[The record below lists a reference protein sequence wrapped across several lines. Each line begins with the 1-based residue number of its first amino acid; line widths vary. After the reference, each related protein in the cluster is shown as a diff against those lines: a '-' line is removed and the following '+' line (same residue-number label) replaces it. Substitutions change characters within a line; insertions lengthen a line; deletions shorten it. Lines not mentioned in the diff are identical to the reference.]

1 MALTQRSIGK
11 SRHRMILLVL
21 TAITLLSLDLS
32 SFGPLG
38 TAQRLVRDLLHPI
51 TEVAGA
57 IVSPFSDAWNAVFDY
72 DDLEAQ
78 NRLLTERIQQ
88 LEGNELAVE
97 AERAGFDRLR
107 AGDRRRRSP
116 RPRPGDGDRGSRWGR
131 KLRRRRHHD
140 RQREQDGVRNGM
152 AVITNAGLV
161 GRVERADATTSAVLL
176 LTDTDLIVGVR
187 LADTDEVGLGHVDPD
202 DPSIFI
208 VDTGLEWPEDGNESL
223 LPALDTVVVTAATS
237 RYPSEIPLGRIV
249 EVLPGDEDMLTMHV
263 RAALA
268 NDITDLGFVSV
279 LLAEGVDQVPLDE
292 PVPSTSIPLTTTT
305 SAGRAR
311 EHPGSAGHRLRRG
324 ARHPTDGVR
333 RRADLR
339 RRTGALPSSPWSRR
353 SSWAPNGARSSPLSL
368 ACCGTSTCR
377 LPSVSRRSSS
387 PWLRLSSPRSMRD
400 CSTTLGPSLSA
411 WSPSAVPPA

>member
-1 MALTQRSIGK
+1 MT
-11 SRHRMILLVL
+11 LLVL

-88 LEGNELAVE
+88 LQGNELAVE
-97 AERAGFDRLR
+97 AERAEFERLR
-107 AGDRRRRSP
+107 AAIGVDV
-116 RPRPGDGDRGSRWGR
+116 RPDLARVTATVVRGGVGNFDDDVITIDRGG
-131 KLRRRRHHD
+131 
-140 RQREQDGVRNGM
+140 QDGVRNGM
-152 AVITNAGLV
+152 AVVTNAGLV
-161 GRVERADATTSAVLL
+161 GRVERVDATTSAVLL

-202 DPSIFI
+202 DPLIFV
-208 VDTGLEWPEDGNESL
+208 VDTGLEWPEDGNETL

-237 RYPSEIPLGRIV
+237 RYPAEIPLGRIV

-263 RAALA
+263 RVALA

-305 SAGRAR
+305 PVG
-311 EHPGSAGHRLRRG
+311 EGS
-324 ARHPTDGVR
+324 
-333 RRADLR
+333 
-339 RRTGALPSSPWSRR
+339 
-353 SSWAPNGARSSPLSL
+353 
-368 ACCGTSTCR
+368 
-377 LPSVSRRSSS
+377 
-387 PWLRLSSPRSMRD
+387 
-400 CSTTLGPSLSA
+400 
-411 WSPSAVPPA
+411 

>member
-88 LEGNELAVE
+88 LEGNEMAVE
-97 AERAGFDRLR
+97 AERAEFDRLR
-107 AGDRRRRSP
+107 AATGVDV
-116 RPRPGDGDRGSRWGR
+116 RPDLGRVTASVVRGGVGNFDDDVITIDRGS
-131 KLRRRRHHD
+131 
-140 RQREQDGVRNGM
+140 QDGVRNGM
-152 AVITNAGLV
+152 AVVTNAGLV
-161 GRVERADATTSAVLL
+161 GRVERVDATTSAVLL

-263 RAALA
+263 RVALA

-305 SAGRAR
+305 SAG
-311 EHPGSAGHRLRRG
+311 EGS
-324 ARHPTDGVR
+324 
-333 RRADLR
+333 
-339 RRTGALPSSPWSRR
+339 
-353 SSWAPNGARSSPLSL
+353 
-368 ACCGTSTCR
+368 
-377 LPSVSRRSSS
+377 
-387 PWLRLSSPRSMRD
+387 
-400 CSTTLGPSLSA
+400 
-411 WSPSAVPPA
+411 

>member
-1 MALTQRSIGK
+1 MT
-11 SRHRMILLVL
+11 LLVL

-88 LEGNELAVE
+88 LEGNELVVE
-97 AERAGFDRLR
+97 AERAEFERLR
-107 AGDRRRRSP
+107 AATGVDVRPDLARVTATVVRGGVGNFDGDVITI
-116 RPRPGDGDRGSRWGR
+116 DRGS
-131 KLRRRRHHD
+131 
-140 RQREQDGVRNGM
+140 QDGVRNGM
-152 AVITNAGLV
+152 AVVTNAGLV
-161 GRVERADATTSAVLL
+161 GRVERVDATTSAVLL

-202 DPSIFI
+202 DPLIFV

-237 RYPSEIPLGRIV
+237 RYPAEIPLGRIV
-249 EVLPGDEDMLTMHV
+249 AVLPGDEYMLTMQV
-263 RAALA
+263 RVALA

-305 SAGRAR
+305 PVG
-311 EHPGSAGHRLRRG
+311 EGS
-324 ARHPTDGVR
+324 
-333 RRADLR
+333 
-339 RRTGALPSSPWSRR
+339 
-353 SSWAPNGARSSPLSL
+353 
-368 ACCGTSTCR
+368 
-377 LPSVSRRSSS
+377 
-387 PWLRLSSPRSMRD
+387 
-400 CSTTLGPSLSA
+400 
-411 WSPSAVPPA
+411 

>member
-1 MALTQRSIGK
+1 
-11 SRHRMILLVL
+11 MILLVL

-72 DDLEAQ
+72 NDLEAQ

-97 AERAGFDRLR
+97 AERAEFDRLR
-107 AGDRRRRSP
+107 AATGVDV
-116 RPRPGDGDRGSRWGR
+116 RPDLARVTATVVRGGVGNFDDDVITIDRGS
-131 KLRRRRHHD
+131 
-140 RQREQDGVRNGM
+140 QDGVRNGM

-161 GRVERADATTSAVLL
+161 GRVERVDATTSAVLL

-223 LPALDTVVVTAATS
+223 LPAIDTVVVTAATS
-237 RYPSEIPLGRIV
+237 RYPSEIPLGRII
-249 EVLPGDEDMLTMHV
+249 EVLPGDEYMLTMHV
-263 RAALA
+263 RVALA

-305 SAGRAR
+305 AAG
-311 EHPGSAGHRLRRG
+311 EGS
-324 ARHPTDGVR
+324 
-333 RRADLR
+333 
-339 RRTGALPSSPWSRR
+339 
-353 SSWAPNGARSSPLSL
+353 
-368 ACCGTSTCR
+368 
-377 LPSVSRRSSS
+377 
-387 PWLRLSSPRSMRD
+387 
-400 CSTTLGPSLSA
+400 
-411 WSPSAVPPA
+411 

>member
-1 MALTQRSIGK
+1 
-11 SRHRMILLVL
+11 MILLVL

-72 DDLEAQ
+72 GDLEAQ

-88 LEGNELAVE
+88 LEGNEMAVE
-97 AERAGFDRLR
+97 AERAEFDRLR
-107 AGDRRRRSP
+107 AATGVDV
-116 RPRPGDGDRGSRWGR
+116 RPDLGRVTASVVRGGVGNFDDDVITIDRGS
-131 KLRRRRHHD
+131 
-140 RQREQDGVRNGM
+140 QDGVRNGM
-152 AVITNAGLV
+152 AVVTNAGLV
-161 GRVERADATTSAVLL
+161 GRVERVDATTSAVLL

-263 RAALA
+263 RVALA

-305 SAGRAR
+305 SAG
-311 EHPGSAGHRLRRG
+311 EGS
-324 ARHPTDGVR
+324 
-333 RRADLR
+333 
-339 RRTGALPSSPWSRR
+339 
-353 SSWAPNGARSSPLSL
+353 
-368 ACCGTSTCR
+368 
-377 LPSVSRRSSS
+377 
-387 PWLRLSSPRSMRD
+387 
-400 CSTTLGPSLSA
+400 
-411 WSPSAVPPA
+411 

>member
-1 MALTQRSIGK
+1 
-11 SRHRMILLVL
+11 MILLVL

-78 NRLLTERIQQ
+78 NRLLTEQIQQ

-97 AERAGFDRLR
+97 AERAEFERLR
-107 AGDRRRRSP
+107 AATGVDV
-116 RPRPGDGDRGSRWGR
+116 RPDLARVTATVVRGGVGNFDDDVITIDSGS
-131 KLRRRRHHD
+131 
-140 RQREQDGVRNGM
+140 QDGVRKGM

-161 GRVERADATTSAVLL
+161 GRVERVDATTSAVLL
-176 LTDTDLIVGVR
+176 LTDTDLVVGVR

-208 VDTGLEWPEDGNESL
+208 VDTGLEWTEDGNESL
-223 LPALDTVVVTAATS
+223 LPARDTVIVTAATS
-237 RYPSEIPLGRIV
+237 RYPAEIPLGRIV

-263 RAALA
+263 RVALA

-305 SAGRAR
+305 SAG
-311 EHPGSAGHRLRRG
+311 EGS
-324 ARHPTDGVR
+324 
-333 RRADLR
+333 
-339 RRTGALPSSPWSRR
+339 
-353 SSWAPNGARSSPLSL
+353 
-368 ACCGTSTCR
+368 
-377 LPSVSRRSSS
+377 
-387 PWLRLSSPRSMRD
+387 
-400 CSTTLGPSLSA
+400 
-411 WSPSAVPPA
+411 

>member
-1 MALTQRSIGK
+1 
-11 SRHRMILLVL
+11 MILLVL

-72 DDLEAQ
+72 NDLEAQ

-97 AERAGFDRLR
+97 AERAEFDRLR
-107 AGDRRRRSP
+107 AATGVDV
-116 RPRPGDGDRGSRWGR
+116 RPDLARVTATVVRGGVGNFDDDVITIDRGS
-131 KLRRRRHHD
+131 
-140 RQREQDGVRNGM
+140 QDGVRNGM

-161 GRVERADATTSAVLL
+161 GRVERVDATPSAVLL

-223 LPALDTVVVTAATS
+223 LPAIDTVVVTAATS
-237 RYPSEIPLGRIV
+237 RYPSEIPLGRII

-263 RAALA
+263 RVALA

-305 SAGRAR
+305 AAG
-311 EHPGSAGHRLRRG
+311 EGS
-324 ARHPTDGVR
+324 
-333 RRADLR
+333 
-339 RRTGALPSSPWSRR
+339 
-353 SSWAPNGARSSPLSL
+353 
-368 ACCGTSTCR
+368 
-377 LPSVSRRSSS
+377 
-387 PWLRLSSPRSMRD
+387 
-400 CSTTLGPSLSA
+400 
-411 WSPSAVPPA
+411 

>member
-1 MALTQRSIGK
+1 
-11 SRHRMILLVL
+11 MILLVL

-57 IVSPFSDAWNAVFDY
+57 FVSPFSDAWNAVFDY

-97 AERAGFDRLR
+97 AERAEFDRLR
-107 AGDRRRRSP
+107 AATGVDV
-116 RPRPGDGDRGSRWGR
+116 RPDLGRVTASVVRGGVGNFDDDVITIDRGS
-131 KLRRRRHHD
+131 
-140 RQREQDGVRNGM
+140 QDGVRNGM
-152 AVITNAGLV
+152 AVVTNAGLV
-161 GRVERADATTSAVLL
+161 GRVERVDATTSAVLL

-202 DPSIFI
+202 DPSVFI

-223 LPALDTVVVTAATS
+223 MPALDTVVVTAATS
-237 RYPSEIPLGRIV
+237 RYPAEIPLGRIV

-263 RAALA
+263 RVALA
-268 NDITDLGFVSV
+268 NDITNLGFVSV

-305 SAGRAR
+305 SAG
-311 EHPGSAGHRLRRG
+311 EGS
-324 ARHPTDGVR
+324 
-333 RRADLR
+333 
-339 RRTGALPSSPWSRR
+339 
-353 SSWAPNGARSSPLSL
+353 
-368 ACCGTSTCR
+368 
-377 LPSVSRRSSS
+377 
-387 PWLRLSSPRSMRD
+387 
-400 CSTTLGPSLSA
+400 
-411 WSPSAVPPA
+411 

>member
-1 MALTQRSIGK
+1 
-11 SRHRMILLVL
+11 MILLVL

-97 AERAGFDRLR
+97 AERAEFERLR
-107 AGDRRRRSP
+107 AATGVDV
-116 RPRPGDGDRGSRWGR
+116 RPDLARVTATVVRGGVGNFDDDVITIDRGS
-131 KLRRRRHHD
+131 
-140 RQREQDGVRNGM
+140 QDGVRTGM
-152 AVITNAGLV
+152 AVVTNAGLV
-161 GRVERADATTSAVLL
+161 GRVERGDAPPSAVLL
-176 LTDTDLIVGVR
+176 LTDTNLIVGVR

-237 RYPSEIPLGRIV
+237 RYPAEIPLGRIV
-249 EVLPGDEDMLTMHV
+249 EVLPGDEDMHTMHV
-263 RAALA
+263 SVALA

-292 PVPSTSIPLTTTT
+292 PVPSTSTPLTTTT
-305 SAGRAR
+305 SAG
-311 EHPGSAGHRLRRG
+311 EGS
-324 ARHPTDGVR
+324 
-333 RRADLR
+333 
-339 RRTGALPSSPWSRR
+339 
-353 SSWAPNGARSSPLSL
+353 
-368 ACCGTSTCR
+368 
-377 LPSVSRRSSS
+377 
-387 PWLRLSSPRSMRD
+387 
-400 CSTTLGPSLSA
+400 
-411 WSPSAVPPA
+411 

>member
-1 MALTQRSIGK
+1 
-11 SRHRMILLVL
+11 MILLVL

-97 AERAGFDRLR
+97 AERAEFDRLR
-107 AGDRRRRSP
+107 AATGVDV
-116 RPRPGDGDRGSRWGR
+116 RPDLGRVTASVVRGGVGNFDDDVITIDRGS
-131 KLRRRRHHD
+131 
-140 RQREQDGVRNGM
+140 QDGVRNGM
-152 AVITNAGLV
+152 AVVTNAGLV
-161 GRVERADATTSAVLL
+161 GRVERVDATTSAVLL

-237 RYPSEIPLGRIV
+237 RYPSEIPLCRIV

-263 RAALA
+263 RVALA

-305 SAGRAR
+305 SAG
-311 EHPGSAGHRLRRG
+311 EGS
-324 ARHPTDGVR
+324 
-333 RRADLR
+333 
-339 RRTGALPSSPWSRR
+339 
-353 SSWAPNGARSSPLSL
+353 
-368 ACCGTSTCR
+368 
-377 LPSVSRRSSS
+377 
-387 PWLRLSSPRSMRD
+387 
-400 CSTTLGPSLSA
+400 
-411 WSPSAVPPA
+411 

>member
-1 MALTQRSIGK
+1 
-11 SRHRMILLVL
+11 MILLVL

-57 IVSPFSDAWNAVFDY
+57 IVSPFSNAWNAVFDY
-72 DDLEAQ
+72 VDLEAQ

-97 AERAGFDRLR
+97 AERAEFDRLR
-107 AGDRRRRSP
+107 AATGVDV
-116 RPRPGDGDRGSRWGR
+116 RPDLGRVTASVVRGGVGNFDDDVITIDRGS
-131 KLRRRRHHD
+131 
-140 RQREQDGVRNGM
+140 QDGVRNGM
-152 AVITNAGLV
+152 AVVTNAGLV
-161 GRVERADATTSAVLL
+161 GRVERVDATTSAVLL

-263 RAALA
+263 RVALA

-305 SAGRAR
+305 SAG
-311 EHPGSAGHRLRRG
+311 EGS
-324 ARHPTDGVR
+324 
-333 RRADLR
+333 
-339 RRTGALPSSPWSRR
+339 
-353 SSWAPNGARSSPLSL
+353 
-368 ACCGTSTCR
+368 
-377 LPSVSRRSSS
+377 
-387 PWLRLSSPRSMRD
+387 
-400 CSTTLGPSLSA
+400 
-411 WSPSAVPPA
+411 

>member
-1 MALTQRSIGK
+1 
-11 SRHRMILLVL
+11 MILLVL

-97 AERAGFDRLR
+97 AERAEFDRLR
-107 AGDRRRRSP
+107 AATGVDV
-116 RPRPGDGDRGSRWGR
+116 RPDLGRVTASVVRGGVGNFDDDVITIDRGS
-131 KLRRRRHHD
+131 
-140 RQREQDGVRNGM
+140 QDGVRNGM
-152 AVITNAGLV
+152 AVVTNAGLV
-161 GRVERADATTSAVLL
+161 GRVERVDATTSAVLL

-263 RAALA
+263 RVALA
-268 NDITDLGFVSV
+268 NDITNLGFVSV

-305 SAGRAR
+305 SAG
-311 EHPGSAGHRLRRG
+311 EGS
-324 ARHPTDGVR
+324 
-333 RRADLR
+333 
-339 RRTGALPSSPWSRR
+339 
-353 SSWAPNGARSSPLSL
+353 
-368 ACCGTSTCR
+368 
-377 LPSVSRRSSS
+377 
-387 PWLRLSSPRSMRD
+387 
-400 CSTTLGPSLSA
+400 
-411 WSPSAVPPA
+411 

>member
-1 MALTQRSIGK
+1 
-11 SRHRMILLVL
+11 MILLVL

-97 AERAGFDRLR
+97 AERAEFDRLR
-107 AGDRRRRSP
+107 AATGVDV
-116 RPRPGDGDRGSRWGR
+116 RPDLGRVTASVVRGGVGNFDDDVITIDRGS
-131 KLRRRRHHD
+131 
-140 RQREQDGVRNGM
+140 QDGVRNGM
-152 AVITNAGLV
+152 AVVTNAGLV
-161 GRVERADATTSAVLL
+161 GRVERVDATTSAVLL

-187 LADTDEVGLGHVDPD
+187 LADTGEVGLGHVDPD

-263 RAALA
+263 RVALA

-305 SAGRAR
+305 SAG
-311 EHPGSAGHRLRRG
+311 EGS
-324 ARHPTDGVR
+324 
-333 RRADLR
+333 
-339 RRTGALPSSPWSRR
+339 
-353 SSWAPNGARSSPLSL
+353 
-368 ACCGTSTCR
+368 
-377 LPSVSRRSSS
+377 
-387 PWLRLSSPRSMRD
+387 
-400 CSTTLGPSLSA
+400 
-411 WSPSAVPPA
+411 

>member
-1 MALTQRSIGK
+1 
-11 SRHRMILLVL
+11 MILLVL

-57 IVSPFSDAWNAVFDY
+57 IVSPFSDVWNAVFDY

-88 LEGNELAVE
+88 LEGKELAVE
-97 AERAGFDRLR
+97 AERAEFERLR
-107 AGDRRRRSP
+107 AAAGFDV
-116 RPRPGDGDRGSRWGR
+116 RPDLARVTATVVRGGVGNFDDDVITIDKGS
-131 KLRRRRHHD
+131 
-140 RQREQDGVRNGM
+140 QDGVRNGM

-161 GRVERADATTSAVLL
+161 GRVERVDATTSAVLL

-237 RYPSEIPLGRIV
+237 RYPAEIPLGRLV

-263 RAALA
+263 RVALA

-305 SAGRAR
+305 SAG
-311 EHPGSAGHRLRRG
+311 EGS
-324 ARHPTDGVR
+324 
-333 RRADLR
+333 
-339 RRTGALPSSPWSRR
+339 
-353 SSWAPNGARSSPLSL
+353 
-368 ACCGTSTCR
+368 
-377 LPSVSRRSSS
+377 
-387 PWLRLSSPRSMRD
+387 
-400 CSTTLGPSLSA
+400 
-411 WSPSAVPPA
+411 

>member
-97 AERAGFDRLR
+97 AERAEFDRLR
-107 AGDRRRRSP
+107 AATGVDV
-116 RPRPGDGDRGSRWGR
+116 RPDLARVTATVVRGGVGNFDDDVITIDRGS
-131 KLRRRRHHD
+131 
-140 RQREQDGVRNGM
+140 QDGVRNGM

-161 GRVERADATTSAVLL
+161 GRVERVDATTSAVLL

-208 VDTGLEWPEDGNESL
+208 CL
-223 LPALDTVVVTAATS
+223 LYTSPSPRDATLS
-237 RYPSEIPLGRIV
+237 R
-249 EVLPGDEDMLTMHV
+249 M
-263 RAALA
+263 
-268 NDITDLGFVSV
+268 
-279 LLAEGVDQVPLDE
+279 
-292 PVPSTSIPLTTTT
+292 
-305 SAGRAR
+305 
-311 EHPGSAGHRLRRG
+311 
-324 ARHPTDGVR
+324 
-333 RRADLR
+333 
-339 RRTGALPSSPWSRR
+339 PSS
-353 SSWAPNGARSSPLSL
+353 A
-368 ACCGTSTCR
+368 
-377 LPSVSRRSSS
+377 
-387 PWLRLSSPRSMRD
+387 
-400 CSTTLGPSLSA
+400 
-411 WSPSAVPPA
+411 

>member
-1 MALTQRSIGK
+1 
-11 SRHRMILLVL
+11 MILLVL

-72 DDLEAQ
+72 NDLEAQ

-97 AERAGFDRLR
+97 AERAEFDRLR
-107 AGDRRRRSP
+107 AATGVDV
-116 RPRPGDGDRGSRWGR
+116 RPDLARVTATVVRGGVGNFDDDVITIDRGS
-131 KLRRRRHHD
+131 
-140 RQREQDGVRNGM
+140 QDGVRNGM

-161 GRVERADATTSAVLL
+161 GRVERVDATTSAVLL

-237 RYPSEIPLGRIV
+237 RYPSEIPLGRII

-263 RAALA
+263 RVALA

-305 SAGRAR
+305 AAG
-311 EHPGSAGHRLRRG
+311 EGS
-324 ARHPTDGVR
+324 
-333 RRADLR
+333 
-339 RRTGALPSSPWSRR
+339 
-353 SSWAPNGARSSPLSL
+353 
-368 ACCGTSTCR
+368 
-377 LPSVSRRSSS
+377 
-387 PWLRLSSPRSMRD
+387 
-400 CSTTLGPSLSA
+400 
-411 WSPSAVPPA
+411 

>member
-1 MALTQRSIGK
+1 
-11 SRHRMILLVL
+11 MILLVL

-72 DDLEAQ
+72 GDLEAQ

-97 AERAGFDRLR
+97 AERAEFDRLR
-107 AGDRRRRSP
+107 AATGVDV
-116 RPRPGDGDRGSRWGR
+116 RPDLGRVTASVVRGGVGNFDDDVITIDRGS
-131 KLRRRRHHD
+131 
-140 RQREQDGVRNGM
+140 QDGVRNGM
-152 AVITNAGLV
+152 AVVTNAGLV
-161 GRVERADATTSAVLL
+161 GRVERVDATTSAVLL

-263 RAALA
+263 RVALA

-305 SAGRAR
+305 SAG
-311 EHPGSAGHRLRRG
+311 EGS
-324 ARHPTDGVR
+324 
-333 RRADLR
+333 
-339 RRTGALPSSPWSRR
+339 
-353 SSWAPNGARSSPLSL
+353 
-368 ACCGTSTCR
+368 
-377 LPSVSRRSSS
+377 
-387 PWLRLSSPRSMRD
+387 
-400 CSTTLGPSLSA
+400 
-411 WSPSAVPPA
+411 

>member
-1 MALTQRSIGK
+1 
-11 SRHRMILLVL
+11 MILLVL

-97 AERAGFDRLR
+97 AERAEFDRLR
-107 AGDRRRRSP
+107 AATGVDV
-116 RPRPGDGDRGSRWGR
+116 RPDLGRVTASVVRGGVGNFDDDVITIDRGS
-131 KLRRRRHHD
+131 
-140 RQREQDGVRNGM
+140 QDGVRNGM
-152 AVITNAGLV
+152 AVVTNAGLV
-161 GRVERADATTSAVLL
+161 GRVERVDATTSAVLL

-249 EVLPGDEDMLTMHV
+249 EVLPGDEDMLTMQV
-263 RAALA
+263 RVALA

-305 SAGRAR
+305 SAG
-311 EHPGSAGHRLRRG
+311 EGS
-324 ARHPTDGVR
+324 
-333 RRADLR
+333 
-339 RRTGALPSSPWSRR
+339 
-353 SSWAPNGARSSPLSL
+353 
-368 ACCGTSTCR
+368 
-377 LPSVSRRSSS
+377 
-387 PWLRLSSPRSMRD
+387 
-400 CSTTLGPSLSA
+400 
-411 WSPSAVPPA
+411 

>member
-1 MALTQRSIGK
+1 
-11 SRHRMILLVL
+11 MILLVL

-88 LEGNELAVE
+88 LEGNEMAVE
-97 AERAGFDRLR
+97 AERAEFDRLR
-107 AGDRRRRSP
+107 AATGVDV
-116 RPRPGDGDRGSRWGR
+116 RPDLARATATVVRGGVGNFDDDVITIDRGS
-131 KLRRRRHHD
+131 
-140 RQREQDGVRNGM
+140 QDGVRNGM

-161 GRVERADATTSAVLL
+161 GRVERVDATTSAVLL

-263 RAALA
+263 RVALA

-305 SAGRAR
+305 SAG
-311 EHPGSAGHRLRRG
+311 EGS
-324 ARHPTDGVR
+324 
-333 RRADLR
+333 
-339 RRTGALPSSPWSRR
+339 
-353 SSWAPNGARSSPLSL
+353 
-368 ACCGTSTCR
+368 
-377 LPSVSRRSSS
+377 
-387 PWLRLSSPRSMRD
+387 
-400 CSTTLGPSLSA
+400 
-411 WSPSAVPPA
+411 

>member
-97 AERAGFDRLR
+97 AERAEFDRLR
-107 AGDRRRRSP
+107 AATGVDV
-116 RPRPGDGDRGSRWGR
+116 RPDLARVTATVVRGGVGNFDDDVITIDRGS
-131 KLRRRRHHD
+131 
-140 RQREQDGVRNGM
+140 QDGVRNGM

-249 EVLPGDEDMLTMHV
+249 RSCLAMRTCSPCTFARPRERHHRPRLRLG
-263 RAALA
+263 AARR
-268 NDITDLGFVSV
+268 GCRP
-279 LLAEGVDQVPLDE
+279 VPLDE
-292 PVPSTSIPLTTTT
+292 PVRARRFRSPPRPPR
-305 SAGRAR
+305 GRAR
-311 EHPGSAGHRLRRG
+311 
-324 ARHPTDGVR
+324 
-333 RRADLR
+333 
-339 RRTGALPSSPWSRR
+339 
-353 SSWAPNGARSSPLSL
+353 
-368 ACCGTSTCR
+368 
-377 LPSVSRRSSS
+377 
-387 PWLRLSSPRSMRD
+387 
-400 CSTTLGPSLSA
+400 
-411 WSPSAVPPA
+411 

>member
-1 MALTQRSIGK
+1 
-11 SRHRMILLVL
+11 MILLVL

-88 LEGNELAVE
+88 LEGNEMAVE
-97 AERAGFDRLR
+97 AERAEFDRLR
-107 AGDRRRRSP
+107 AATGVDV
-116 RPRPGDGDRGSRWGR
+116 RPDLGRVTASVVRGGVGNFDDDVITIDRGS
-131 KLRRRRHHD
+131 
-140 RQREQDGVRNGM
+140 QDGVRNGM
-152 AVITNAGLV
+152 AVVTNAGLV
-161 GRVERADATTSAVLL
+161 GRVERVDATTSAVLL

-263 RAALA
+263 RVALA

-305 SAGRAR
+305 SAG
-311 EHPGSAGHRLRRG
+311 EGS
-324 ARHPTDGVR
+324 
-333 RRADLR
+333 
-339 RRTGALPSSPWSRR
+339 
-353 SSWAPNGARSSPLSL
+353 
-368 ACCGTSTCR
+368 
-377 LPSVSRRSSS
+377 
-387 PWLRLSSPRSMRD
+387 
-400 CSTTLGPSLSA
+400 
-411 WSPSAVPPA
+411 

>member
-1 MALTQRSIGK
+1 
-11 SRHRMILLVL
+11 MILLVL

-72 DDLEAQ
+72 NDLEAQ

-97 AERAGFDRLR
+97 AERAEFDRLR
-107 AGDRRRRSP
+107 AATGVDV
-116 RPRPGDGDRGSRWGR
+116 RPDLARVTATVVRGGVGNFDDDVITIDRGS
-131 KLRRRRHHD
+131 
-140 RQREQDGVRNGM
+140 QDGVRNGM
-152 AVITNAGLV
+152 AVVTNAGLV
-161 GRVERADATTSAVLL
+161 GRVERVDATTSAVLL

-223 LPALDTVVVTAATS
+223 LPAIDTVVVTAATS
-237 RYPSEIPLGRIV
+237 RYPSEIPLGRII
-249 EVLPGDEDMLTMHV
+249 EVLPGDEYMLTMHV
-263 RAALA
+263 RVALA

-305 SAGRAR
+305 AAG
-311 EHPGSAGHRLRRG
+311 EGS
-324 ARHPTDGVR
+324 
-333 RRADLR
+333 
-339 RRTGALPSSPWSRR
+339 
-353 SSWAPNGARSSPLSL
+353 
-368 ACCGTSTCR
+368 
-377 LPSVSRRSSS
+377 
-387 PWLRLSSPRSMRD
+387 
-400 CSTTLGPSLSA
+400 
-411 WSPSAVPPA
+411 

>member
-1 MALTQRSIGK
+1 
-11 SRHRMILLVL
+11 MILLVL

-88 LEGNELAVE
+88 LEGNERAVE
-97 AERAGFDRLR
+97 AERAEFDRLR
-107 AGDRRRRSP
+107 AATGVDV
-116 RPRPGDGDRGSRWGR
+116 RPDLGRVTASVVRGGVGNFDDDVITIDRGS
-131 KLRRRRHHD
+131 
-140 RQREQDGVRNGM
+140 QDGVRNGM
-152 AVITNAGLV
+152 AVVTNAGLV
-161 GRVERADATTSAVLL
+161 GRVERVDATTSPVLL

-263 RAALA
+263 RVALA

-305 SAGRAR
+305 SAG
-311 EHPGSAGHRLRRG
+311 EGS
-324 ARHPTDGVR
+324 
-333 RRADLR
+333 
-339 RRTGALPSSPWSRR
+339 
-353 SSWAPNGARSSPLSL
+353 
-368 ACCGTSTCR
+368 
-377 LPSVSRRSSS
+377 
-387 PWLRLSSPRSMRD
+387 
-400 CSTTLGPSLSA
+400 
-411 WSPSAVPPA
+411 

>member
-1 MALTQRSIGK
+1 MT
-11 SRHRMILLVL
+11 LLVL

-88 LEGNELAVE
+88 LQGNELAVE
-97 AERAGFDRLR
+97 AERAEFERLR
-107 AGDRRRRSP
+107 AATGVDV
-116 RPRPGDGDRGSRWGR
+116 RPDLARVTATVVRGGVGNFDDDVITIDRGG
-131 KLRRRRHHD
+131 
-140 RQREQDGVRNGM
+140 QDGVRNGM
-152 AVITNAGLV
+152 AVVTNAGLV
-161 GRVERADATTSAVLL
+161 GRVQRVDATTSAVLL

-202 DPSIFI
+202 DPLIFV

-237 RYPSEIPLGRIV
+237 RYPAEIPLGRIV

-263 RAALA
+263 RVALA

-292 PVPSTSIPLTTTT
+292 PVPSTSIPLTTMTPV
-305 SAGRAR
+305 G
-311 EHPGSAGHRLRRG
+311 EGS
-324 ARHPTDGVR
+324 
-333 RRADLR
+333 
-339 RRTGALPSSPWSRR
+339 
-353 SSWAPNGARSSPLSL
+353 
-368 ACCGTSTCR
+368 
-377 LPSVSRRSSS
+377 
-387 PWLRLSSPRSMRD
+387 
-400 CSTTLGPSLSA
+400 
-411 WSPSAVPPA
+411 

>member
-1 MALTQRSIGK
+1 
-11 SRHRMILLVL
+11 MILLVL

-97 AERAGFDRLR
+97 AERAEFDRLR
-107 AGDRRRRSP
+107 AATGVDV
-116 RPRPGDGDRGSRWGR
+116 RPDLGRVTASVVRGGVGNFDDDVITIDRGS
-131 KLRRRRHHD
+131 
-140 RQREQDGVRNGM
+140 QDGVRNGM

-161 GRVERADATTSAVLL
+161 GRVERVDATTSAVLL

-263 RAALA
+263 RVALA

-305 SAGRAR
+305 SAG
-311 EHPGSAGHRLRRG
+311 EGS
-324 ARHPTDGVR
+324 
-333 RRADLR
+333 
-339 RRTGALPSSPWSRR
+339 
-353 SSWAPNGARSSPLSL
+353 
-368 ACCGTSTCR
+368 
-377 LPSVSRRSSS
+377 
-387 PWLRLSSPRSMRD
+387 
-400 CSTTLGPSLSA
+400 
-411 WSPSAVPPA
+411 

>member
-1 MALTQRSIGK
+1 
-11 SRHRMILLVL
+11 MILLVL

-97 AERAGFDRLR
+97 AERAEFERLR
-107 AGDRRRRSP
+107 AATGVDV
-116 RPRPGDGDRGSRWGR
+116 RPDLARVTATVVRGGVGNFDDDVITIDRGS
-131 KLRRRRHHD
+131 
-140 RQREQDGVRNGM
+140 QDGVRTGM
-152 AVITNAGLV
+152 AVVTNAGLV
-161 GRVERADATTSAVLL
+161 GRVARVDATTSAVLL
-176 LTDTDLIVGVR
+176 LTDTNLIVGVR

-237 RYPSEIPLGRIV
+237 RYPAEIPLGRIV

-263 RAALA
+263 RVALA
-268 NDITDLGFVSV
+268 NDITDLGFVAV

-292 PVPSTSIPLTTTT
+292 PVPSTSVPLTTTT
-305 SAGRAR
+305 AVG
-311 EHPGSAGHRLRRG
+311 E
-324 ARHPTDGVR
+324 
-333 RRADLR
+333 
-339 RRTGALPSSPWSRR
+339 PS
-353 SSWAPNGARSSPLSL
+353 
-368 ACCGTSTCR
+368 
-377 LPSVSRRSSS
+377 
-387 PWLRLSSPRSMRD
+387 
-400 CSTTLGPSLSA
+400 
-411 WSPSAVPPA
+411 

>member
-11 SRHRMILLVL
+11 SRQRLILLVL

-38 TAQRLVRDLLHPI
+38 TAQRLLRDLLHPI

-72 DDLEAQ
+72 DDLEEQ

-97 AERAGFDRLR
+97 AERAEFERLR
-107 AGDRRRRSP
+107 AATGVDV
-116 RPRPGDGDRGSRWGR
+116 RPDLARVIATVVRGGVGNFDDDVITIDRGS
-131 KLRRRRHHD
+131 
-140 RQREQDGVRNGM
+140 QDGVRNGM
-152 AVITNAGLV
+152 AVVTGTGLV
-161 GRVERADATTSAVLL
+161 GRVERVDATTSAVLL

-237 RYPSEIPLGRIV
+237 RYPAEIPLGRIV
-249 EVLPGDEDMLTMHV
+249 GVLPGDEDMLTMHV
-263 RAALA
+263 RVALA
-268 NDITDLGFVSV
+268 NDITDLGFVAV

-292 PVPSTSIPLTTTT
+292 PAPSTSVPLTTTT
-305 SAGRAR
+305 AVG
-311 EHPGSAGHRLRRG
+311 E
-324 ARHPTDGVR
+324 
-333 RRADLR
+333 
-339 RRTGALPSSPWSRR
+339 PS
-353 SSWAPNGARSSPLSL
+353 
-368 ACCGTSTCR
+368 
-377 LPSVSRRSSS
+377 
-387 PWLRLSSPRSMRD
+387 
-400 CSTTLGPSLSA
+400 
-411 WSPSAVPPA
+411 